1 MELITKRVHTMRTK
15 CEAVSQVTFDEDL
28 NVPDVKPDVGRMIQK
43 KGEIQIDEM
52 QVSDGHVFFNGALLV
67 ALLYVSDSMERKIQS
82 LLGTLPI
89 AETMHLE
96 DLQSGQKVKLEW
108 ELEDLSVQL
117 IHSRKLNIK
126 ALITFTARVEE
137 LEEIL
142 LPAGVETPE
151 ISQKKEE
158 IPVMGICIHKKDTMR
173 VKEEISL
180 ASNKP
185 NIHELLWDTVEI
197 RGVDIRAK
205 SDRIAVKGELFLF
218 VLYRGEDDNYSLQW
232 LEHSIPF
239 SEEIECAGCAESMVP
254 DVDVLLAHSELKI
267 RTDSDGEERVLA
279 VEAMLELEIRIYEEE
294 EVSLLLDVYTP
305 AKELRVV
312 CKPAKLEC
320 LLVKNFSKCRVGERL
335 KTSENQG
342 KILQICHSDG
352 MVKVENTQIMENG
365 IEIEG
370 IVTVKILYIISDDEM
385 PFYSMDAMIPFSH
398 IVEAQGIGKECIYHL
413 HTDLEQLS
421 TTMID
426 SDEIEVKIVLNL
438 NALVMKQRERPLIY
452 EIEEQELDREKLQSM
467 PGIVGYQVQPQDT
480 MWDIAKKF
488 YTTTEEIIRL
498 NHLESEELHPFD
510 TLILVKSVE
519 SK

>member
-1 MELITKRVHTMRTK
+1 
-15 CEAVSQVTFDEDL
+15 
-28 NVPDVKPDVGRMIQK
+28 
-43 KGEIQIDEM
+43 
-52 QVSDGHVFFNGALLV
+52 
-67 ALLYVSDSMERKIQS
+67 
-82 LLGTLPI
+82 
-89 AETMHLE
+89 
-96 DLQSGQKVKLEW
+96 
-108 ELEDLSVQL
+108 
-117 IHSRKLNIK
+117 
-126 ALITFTARVEE
+126 
-137 LEEIL
+137 
-142 LPAGVETPE
+142 
-151 ISQKKEE
+151 
-158 IPVMGICIHKKDTMR
+158 
-173 VKEEISL
+173 
-180 ASNKP
+180 
-185 NIHELLWDTVEI
+185 
-197 RGVDIRAK
+197 
-205 SDRIAVKGELFLF
+205 
-218 VLYRGEDDNYSLQW
+218 
-232 LEHSIPF
+232 
-239 SEEIECAGCAESMVP
+239 MVP

-294 EVSLLLDVYTP
+294 EVSLLLDVYAP

-352 MVKVENTQIMENG
+352 MVKVDNTHIMENG

>member
-1 MELITKRVHTMRTK
+1 M
-15 CEAVSQVTFDEDL
+15 
-28 NVPDVKPDVGRMIQK
+28 
-43 KGEIQIDEM
+43 
-52 QVSDGHVFFNGALLV
+52 

-158 IPVMGICIHKKDTMR
+158 IPVMGICIHKKDAMR

-205 SDRIAVKGELFLF
+205 SDKIAVKGELFLF

-305 AKELRVV
+305 AKELRAV
-312 CKPAKLEC
+312 CKQAKLES

-352 MVKVENTQIMENG
+352 MVKVDNTQIMENG

-370 IVTVKILYIISDDEM
+370 VVTVKILYIISDDEM

-398 IVEAQGIGKECIYHL
+398 IVEAQGIGKECVYHL

-438 NALVMKQRERPLIY
+438 NALVMKQREQPLIY
-452 EIEEQELDREKLQSM
+452 EIEELELDREKLQSM

-510 TLILVKSVE
+510 IFLLKTTKRWARMNVE
-519 SK
+519 CLKKNTMYKETYRRRK

>member
-1 MELITKRVHTMRTK
+1 MELITKQLQMMQIR
-15 CEAVSQVTFDEDL
+15 CQAVSQVTFDEDF

-52 QVSDGHVFFNGALLV
+52 QVSDGHVFFNGAFLV
-67 ALLYVSDSMERKIQS
+67 SLLYVSDSEERKIQS
-82 LLGTLPI
+82 LIGTLPTS
-89 AETMHLE
+89 ETMHLE
-96 DLQSGQKVKLEW
+96 GLQSGQKVKLEW

-126 ALITFTARVEE
+126 ALITFTAKVEE
-137 LEEIL
+137 IEEIF
-142 LPAGVETPE
+142 LPIGVEAHE

-158 IPVMGICIHKKDTMR
+158 TAVMGIRIHKKDTMR
-173 VKEEISL
+173 VKEELSL

-205 SDRIAVKGELFLF
+205 SDKIAVKGELFLF

-239 SEEIECAGCAESMVP
+239 SEEIDCAGCAENMVP
-254 DVDVLLAHSELKI
+254 DVDFLLAHSELKI

-279 VEAMLELEIRIYEEE
+279 VEAVLEMEIKIYEEE
-294 EVSLLLDVYTP
+294 EISLLLDVYTP
-305 AKELRVV
+305 AKELHAV
-312 CKPAKLEC
+312 CETIKLES
-320 LLVKNFSKCRVGERL
+320 LLVKNFSKCRVSERL
-335 KTSENQG
+335 KTKENQG

-352 MVKVENTQIMENG
+352 MVKVDHTQITENG
-365 IEIEG
+365 IEVEG
-370 IVTVKILYIISDDEM
+370 VVQVRILYIISDDEM
-385 PFYSMDAMIPFSH
+385 PFYSMDAMIPFAQL
-398 IVEAQGIGKECIYHL
+398 VEAQGISKDCVYHL

-426 SDEIEVKIVLNL
+426 SDEIEVKIVMNL
-438 NALVMKQRERPLIY
+438 NALVMRQKEQELIS
-452 EIEEQELDREKLQSM
+452 EIEELELDRKKLQSM

-519 SK
+519 SE

>member
-1 MELITKRVHTMRTK
+1 MELITKQLQMMQIR
-15 CEAVSQVTFDEDL
+15 CQAVSQVTFDEDF

-52 QVSDGHVFFNGALLV
+52 QVSDGHVFFNGAFLV
-67 ALLYVSDSMERKIQS
+67 SLLYVSDSEERKIQS
-82 LLGTLPI
+82 LIGTLPI
-89 AETMHLE
+89 SETMHLE
-96 DLQSGQKVKLEW
+96 GLQSGQKVKLEW

-126 ALITFTARVEE
+126 ALITFNAKVEE
-137 LEEIL
+137 IEEIL
-142 LPAGVETPE
+142 LPIGVEAHE

-158 IPVMGICIHKKDTMR
+158 TAVMGICIHKKDTMR
-173 VKEEISL
+173 VKEELSL

-205 SDRIAVKGELFLF
+205 SDKIAVKGELFLF

-239 SEEIECAGCAESMVP
+239 SEEIDCAGCAENMVP
-254 DVDVLLAHSELKI
+254 DVDFLLAHSELKI

-279 VEAMLELEIRIYEEE
+279 VEAVLEMEIKIYEEE
-294 EVSLLLDVYTP
+294 EISLLLDVYTP
-305 AKELRVV
+305 AKELHAV
-312 CKPAKLEC
+312 CETVKLES
-320 LLVKNFSKCRVGERL
+320 LLVKNFSKCRVSERL
-335 KTSENQG
+335 KTKENQG

-352 MVKVENTQIMENG
+352 MVKVDHTQITENG
-365 IEIEG
+365 IEVEG
-370 IVTVKILYIISDDEM
+370 VVQVRILYIISDDEM
-385 PFYSMDAMIPFSH
+385 PFYSMDAMIPFAQL
-398 IVEAQGIGKECIYHL
+398 VEAQGISKDCVYHL

-426 SDEIEVKIVLNL
+426 SDEIEVKIVMNL
-438 NALVMKQRERPLIY
+438 NALVMRQNEQELIS
-452 EIEEQELDREKLQSM
+452 EIEELELDRKKLQSM

-498 NHLESEELHPFD
+498 NQLESEELHPFD

-519 SK
+519 SE

>member
-1 MELITKRVHTMRTK
+1 MELISKQVQMMRKK
-15 CEAVSQVTFDEDL
+15 CQAVSQITFDEDL

-43 KGEIQIDEM
+43 KGEVQIDEM

-96 DLQSGQKVKLEW
+96 GLQSGQKVKLEW

-126 ALITFTARVEE
+126 ALITFTAKVEE
-137 LEEIL
+137 IEDIL
-142 LPAGVETPE
+142 LPIGVEAHE

-158 IPVMGICIHKKDTMR
+158 ISVMGICIHKKDTMR

-197 RGVDIRAK
+197 RGVDIRTK

-239 SEEIECAGCAESMVP
+239 SEEIECAGCAEDMVP

-279 VEAMLELEIRIYEEE
+279 LETVMELEIKIYEEQE
-294 EVSLLLDVYTP
+294 LSLLLDVYTP
-305 AKELRVV
+305 AKELKAV
-312 CKPAKLEC
+312 CENVTLENI
-320 LLVKNFSKCRVGERL
+320 LIKNFSKCRVGERL
-335 KTSENQG
+335 KTKENPG

-352 MVKVENTQIMENG
+352 SVKVDHTQVTENG
-365 IEIEG
+365 IETEG
-370 IVTVKILYIISDDEM
+370 VVTVKILYIISDDEM
-385 PFYSMDAMIPFSH
+385 PFYSMDAMIPFSQL
-398 IVEAQGIGKECIYHL
+398 VEAQGIDKNCVYHL
-413 HTDLEQLS
+413 HADLEQLS

-426 SDEIEVKIVLNL
+426 SDEIEVKIVMNL
-438 NALVMKQRERPLIY
+438 NALVMKQKEQPLIS
-452 EIEEQELDREKLQSM
+452 EIEELELDREKLQSM

-510 TLILVKSVE
+510 SLILVKSVE